1 MNMVASTAVRRRN
14 PARLSESELIAAA
27 AGGDADAMR
36 HIIQTHNRRLYR
48 VARAVLHD
56 DSEAEDVVQEAYVR
70 AFPMLASFRGD
81 SGLGTWLTRI
91 ALNEALGRLRRR
103 RPNVTLEA
111 FDTPQERER
120 MQIVPFPLM
129 KPEADPEQAAARQE
143 MRRLLER
150 AIDALAEPFR
160 LVFVLRDVE
169 QMTVKETA
177 RQLGLRPETVRTRL
191 HRARAQLRRSVASQL
206 ASALSDAFPFGGT
219 RCARTTEAVMRRL
232 MDLNLTEATT
242 TTTEEDDQ

>member
-1 MNMVASTAVRRRN
+1 
-14 PARLSESELIAAA
+14 
-27 AGGDADAMR
+27 
-36 HIIQTHNRRLYR
+36 
-48 VARAVLHD
+48 
-56 DSEAEDVVQEAYVR
+56 
-70 AFPMLASFRGD
+70 
-81 SGLGTWLTRI
+81 
-91 ALNEALGRLRRR
+91 
-103 RPNVTLEA
+103 
-111 FDTPQERER
+111 
-120 MQIVPFPLM
+120 M

-169 QMTVKETA
+169 QMTVEETA

-191 HRARAQLRRSVASQL
+191 HRARAQLRQSVASQL